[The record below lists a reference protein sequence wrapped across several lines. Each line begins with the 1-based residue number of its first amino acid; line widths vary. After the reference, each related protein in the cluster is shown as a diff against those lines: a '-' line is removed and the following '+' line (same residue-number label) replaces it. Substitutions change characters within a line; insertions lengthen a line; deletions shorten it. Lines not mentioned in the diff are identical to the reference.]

1 MGLYFE
7 HMTQTLDQRKPL
19 EKKVENVAERDRL
32 ESRRWFEIFE
42 NPDADVHDILR
53 ADFRLE
59 ELLLFTE
66 SETVRLESIERLLN
80 HLEPLRKKEALSRV
94 EEFQSIHGLMSLAEV
109 LKLHTKTVDIESL
122 TLRIYGFTLSNSTVV
137 SSIAHQKFLEVLQ
150 VLPADKKRDVTSRVS
165 DLLEATR

>member
-7 HMTQTLDQRKPL
+7 HMIQTLDQRKPL
-19 EKKVENVAERDRL
+19 EKKAENIAERDRL

-42 NPDADVHDILR
+42 NPNADVHDILR

-66 SETVRLESIERLLN
+66 SETVRLESAERLLN
-80 HLEPLRKKEALSRV
+80 HLETLRKKETLSRV
-94 EEFQSIHGLMSLAEV
+94 EEFQSIHGLMSLAEI
-109 LKLHTKTVDIESL
+109 LKLHPKTVDIESFA
-122 TLRIYGFTLSNSTVV
+122 LRIYGFTLSNSTVV

-150 VLPADKKRDVTSRVS
+150 VLPADKKRVVTSRVS